1 MGMSLSF
8 DILELDHPRPRRP
21 VQCLLCLS
29 PNQVQPSRVQELA
42 EGFVVESRIGNN
54 LLDIADGSRSDRVGY
69 RDSIFGSSGLV
80 VGRRV

>member
-1 MGMSLSF
+1 MGMPMRF
-8 DILELDHPRPRRP
+8 DILELDNSCPCRPA
-21 VQCLLCLS
+21 QCLLCLS
-29 PNQVQPSRVQELA
+29 PNQVQPSCVQELA

-69 RDSIFGSSGLV
+69 RDSIFGNSGLV